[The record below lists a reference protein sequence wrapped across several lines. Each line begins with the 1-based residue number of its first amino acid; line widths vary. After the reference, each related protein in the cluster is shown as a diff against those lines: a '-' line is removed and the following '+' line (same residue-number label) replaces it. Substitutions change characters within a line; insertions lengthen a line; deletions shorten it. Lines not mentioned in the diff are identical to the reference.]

1 MSWWY
6 QWFMPA
12 PMMTIER
19 PLVFSAFSA
28 NPRAT
33 AIALSAADA
42 GDRLLPGGRVRHVV
56 VVASCASAAETAIKA
71 VIGAKQVEDGRH
83 MRLAVGER
91 DTAHRDVAQQHI
103 AALIVLRE
111 VLVQLAAEIGKRD
124 RHHVVATVDQAQREP
139 HVLAASRHPLAQDSS
154 APSASPSA
162 GQR

>member
-12 PMMTIER
+12 PMITIER

-28 NPRAT
+28 KPRAT

-42 GDRLLPGGRVRHVV
+42 RDLLLPGGRVGHVV
-56 VVASCASAAETAIKA
+56 LEAFCAGAAETAIKP
-71 VIGAKQVEDGRH
+71 VIGAKQVEHGGD

-91 DTAHRDVAQQHI
+91 DTAHRDVAQQHV
-103 AALIVLRE
+103 ASLIVLRE
-111 VLVQLAAEIGKRD
+111 MLVRLAAEIGKRD
-124 RHHVVATVDQAQREP
+124 RHHVVATVDQAQRET
-139 HVLAASRHPLAQDSS
+139 HILAGLAVLRLRDSS
-154 APSASPSA
+154 DPSASPSA